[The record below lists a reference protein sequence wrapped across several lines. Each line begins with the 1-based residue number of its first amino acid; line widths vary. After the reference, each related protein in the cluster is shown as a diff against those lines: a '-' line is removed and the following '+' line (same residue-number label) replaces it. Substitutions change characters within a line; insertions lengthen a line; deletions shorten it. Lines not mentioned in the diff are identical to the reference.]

1 MSKNSKSE
9 FAERLRSLMEYKDT
23 TQKELANYAQVSRQS
38 ISKYANGETRPN
50 SDQLKAIAEY
60 LDVSADYLLGIANE
74 KTIGAMSLDDT
85 QYYVLER
92 ALSDFSFACSIHS
105 KFPSRETERNVK
117 LTKYDVIAAI
127 QGITREIEKGNGLEI
142 EY

>member
-1 MSKNSKSE
+1 MSKNSKSK
-9 FAERLRSLMEYKDT
+9 FAERLRSLMEYKDI

-38 ISKYANGETRPN
+38 ISKYANGETCPN

-60 LDVSADYLLGIANE
+60 LNVSADYLLGIANE
-74 KTIGAMSLDDT
+74 KAIGTMPLDDT
-85 QYYVLER
+85 EYYILER
-92 ALSDFSFACSIHS
+92 ALLIFSFACSTHS

-117 LTKYDVIAAI
+117 LAKYDVIAAI
-127 QGITREIEKGNGLEI
+127 QGITREIGKENGLEI